1 MLLTKV
7 LSVMLF
13 YNMLMANIM
22 KVKELIEKL
31 KSFDEDLEVFLDTY
45 TQEGLP
51 ETSLGVYDLR
61 LEKYDKIDK
70 QYVSILY
77 DYPV

>member
-1 MLLTKV
+1 MK
-7 LSVMLF
+7 
-13 YNMLMANIM
+13 ANIM

-61 LEKYDKIDK
+61 LEKYDKLINNM
-70 QYVSILY
+70 
-77 DYPV
+77 

>member
-1 MLLTKV
+1 
-7 LSVMLF
+7 MLF
-13 YNMLMANIM
+13 YNMLMMANIM

-31 KSFDEDLEVFLDTY
+31 KSFDGDLEVFLDTY

-51 ETSLGVYDLR
+51 ETSLGIYDLR

>member
-1 MLLTKV
+1 
-7 LSVMLF
+7 
-13 YNMLMANIM
+13 M

-31 KSFDEDLEVFLDTY
+31 NEFDNELDVFLDTY

-51 ETSLGVYDLR
+51 ETSLGIYDLR
-61 LEKYDKIDK
+61 LEKYYKIDK

-77 DYPV
+77 DYPM

>member
-1 MLLTKV
+1 M
-7 LSVMLF
+7 
-13 YNMLMANIM
+13 MANVM

-31 KSFDEDLEVFLDTY
+31 KSFDENLEVFFDTY

-51 ETSLGVYDLR
+51 ETSLGIYDIR

-70 QYVSILY
+70 EYVSILY
-77 DYPV
+77 DYTV

>member
-1 MLLTKV
+1 M
-7 LSVMLF
+7 
-13 YNMLMANIM
+13 MANVM

-31 KSFDEDLEVFLDTY
+31 KSFDGELDVFLDTY

-51 ETSLGVYDLR
+51 ETSLGIYDIR

-77 DYPV
+77 DYTV

>member
-1 MLLTKV
+1 
-7 LSVMLF
+7 
-13 YNMLMANIM
+13 MANIM

>member
-1 MLLTKV
+1 
-7 LSVMLF
+7 
-13 YNMLMANIM
+13 M

-31 KSFDEDLEVFLDTY
+31 KEFDDELDVFLDTY

-51 ETSLGVYDLR
+51 ETSLGIYDIR
-61 LEKYDKIDK
+61 LEKYDRIDK

-77 DYPV
+77 DYPM

>member
-1 MLLTKV
+1 
-7 LSVMLF
+7 MLF
-13 YNMLMANIM
+13 YNMCVIAM

-31 KSFDEDLEVFLDTY
+31 KGFDDELDVFLDTY

-51 ETSLGVYDLR
+51 ETSLGIYDLR
-61 LEKYDKIDK
+61 LEKYDRADK
-70 QYVSILY
+70 EYVSILY

>member
-1 MLLTKV
+1 M
-7 LSVMLF
+7 
-13 YNMLMANIM
+13 MANVM

-31 KSFDEDLEVFLDTY
+31 KSFDENLEVFLDTY

-51 ETSLGVYDLR
+51 ETSLGIYDIR

-70 QYVSILY
+70 EYVSILY
-77 DYPV
+77 DYTV

>member
-1 MLLTKV
+1 MVNT
-7 LSVMLF
+7 
-13 YNMLMANIM
+13 M

-31 KSFDEDLEVFLDTY
+31 KQFDEDLEVFLDTY

-77 DYPV
+77 DYIV

>member
-1 MLLTKV
+1 M
-7 LSVMLF
+7 
-13 YNMLMANIM
+13 MANTM

-31 KSFDEDLEVFLDTY
+31 KQFDEDLEVFLDTY
-45 TQEGLP
+45 TPEGLP

-61 LEKYDKIDK
+61 IEKYDKIDK

-77 DYPV
+77 DYIV

>member
-1 MLLTKV
+1 M
-7 LSVMLF
+7 
-13 YNMLMANIM
+13 MANTM

-31 KSFDEDLEVFLDTY
+31 KQFDEDLEVFLDTY
-45 TQEGLP
+45 TPEGLP

-61 LEKYDKIDK
+61 IQKYDKIDK

-77 DYPV
+77 DYIV

>member
-1 MLLTKV
+1 M
-7 LSVMLF
+7 
-13 YNMLMANIM
+13 MANVM

-31 KSFDEDLEVFLDTY
+31 KSFDGELDVFLDTY

-51 ETSLGVYDLR
+51 ETSLGIYDIR
-61 LEKYDKIDK
+61 LEKYDKVDK

-77 DYPV
+77 DYTV